1 MNDWFENF
9 SKQYLEYENHHNYNY
24 SRMLRPYKDINSV
37 EITGNVLSGHISHG
51 KHDFNHV
58 KITFKEFTDNQK
70 DKLRKIVDENPIN
83 TFKVINKTL
92 PDDLLDAGIK
102 ILPESLDEMD
112 IECSYDDKK
121 DNIIDTLSLLKEFNR
136 RLEKNKFLIFKIRGL
151 DLSRKITY
159 PLKTLDDILDLKF
172 KPTGD
177 DATLSNL
184 YDANMTLIKNV
195 EYPTKSFN
203 FIYDDLFELLNN
215 EINSLSQKGNTPKA
229 FIDYNNNTNTSIK
242 SKKGKNDYF
251 PENRNEKKVM
261 KFDIDEDYTLR
272 GIGKI
277 NTDEKLFIFLN
288 QAEHEELDER
298 TAYLIQL
305 VTLTYRLINHNAIM
319 PEIFTTKNTYQI
331 RWIPSFYDS
340 NVINYCKK
348 YYDSCPDDLVTLNG
362 QRLSKENQVIIIVSL
377 ITNGL
382 ISYAIRKNQVTSFEN
397 ISNTGFKLFTANK
410 LKFENKYENTV
421 ENIQRQLSVF
431 YMNELEY
438 SYAMFIDDNLDIEI
452 KIRKNDSYKSINEAD
467 VDQLKNLKRIY
478 DLFSQHK
485 IKNTLYEK
493 ITMSNKDFLIFRED
507 IMKLLPYVNVELHNP
522 FKIIDSKLE
531 LILDINLD
539 KSTFQLDRISD
550 NYLWKIGLNDT
561 QLELERF
568 DEITDDHNEMI
579 KVDDKI
585 YIVPGPTFRRLK
597 GNMWLLKQKENSDE
611 ILHYAILEEYYDMK
625 IKLSDNFR
633 KLIKTSRLYEVPQS
647 LNATLRPY
655 QKIGYSWLIQN
666 IKSGFGSILADDMG
680 LGKTVQVLAAILYFK
695 ERNPVE
701 TRQSLIVVPPTLLS
715 NWQQEIEKFTPEL
728 SYHIYHG
735 PNRKFPSQ
743 RCDIILTSY
752 SMIRQDIDHFLNE
765 TWFIY
770 VIDEAQNIKN
780 PSTKQTHAIKE
791 LPAFNKIAITGTPIE
806 NRLTDYWSIFDFV
819 NRGYLSSLED
829 FKTRYVKPIEK
840 LEDEKVLNNLKT
852 IAKPFVLR
860 RLKSDD
866 EIRKELPE
874 KFVNDIYCTLT
885 KKQINLYTNLMD
897 GLFETI
903 EESMDFER
911 KGHILKLIT
920 CLKQT
925 CNHPAQYLKSKDAT
939 IKESGKME
947 LLTETLENILDM
959 NEKVLIFTQYVE
971 MGKIIQELISK
982 KLKTEVL
989 FLHGSQTQ
997 KQKSQVIDAFQEE
1010 EEYKILVA
1018 TLKTGGTGLNLTAA
1032 QNVIHYDLWWNPAI
1046 ENQATDRVHRI
1057 GQKNDVMVYR
1067 FITKGT
1073 LEESINDMLK
1083 NKSDLAEKS
1092 ISTDETFIT
1101 ELSNEELR
1109 EILRLRI

>member
-9 SKQYLEYENHHNYNY
+9 SKQYLEYENHHNYDY

-92 PDDLLDAGIK
+92 PDDMLDAGIK

-791 LPAFNKIAITGTPIE
+791 LPAFNKIAITGTPVE
-806 NRLTDYWSIFDFV
+806 NSPLDVYMPLRWLGYEDRTFDKFKYYYCKFG
-819 NRGYLSSLED
+819 GYENKEITGYKHLEEITSL
-829 FKTRYVKPIEK
+829 
-840 LEDEKVLNNLKT
+840 LNT
-852 IAKPFVLR
+852 MMLR
-860 RLKSDD
+860 RIKDD
-866 EIRKELPE
+866 VLDLPE
-874 KFVNDIYCTLT
+874 KLFVD
-885 KKQINLYTNLMD
+885 
-897 GLFETI
+897 E
-903 EESMDFER
+903 
-911 KGHILKLIT
+911 
-920 CLKQT
+920 
-925 CNHPAQYLKSKDAT
+925 
-939 IKESGKME
+939 
-947 LLTETLENILDM
+947 
-959 NEKVLIFTQYVE
+959 YVE
-971 MGKIIQELISK
+971 MGNKQASVYNAERKTLIKNINDIKSSLNPLTRFIRARQATGYPGIISDVKSSAKFDRMEEITEDAVSNNK
-982 KLKTEVL
+982 KVVI
-989 FLHGSQTQ
+989 FSNWTQ
-997 KQKSQVIDAFQEE
+997 IV
-1010 EEYKILVA
+1010 
-1018 TLKTGGTGLNLTAA
+1018 
-1032 QNVIHYDLWWNPAI
+1032 NPAYERLI
-1046 ENQATDRVHRI
+1046 KRYKGFKVTRKTKNRFNLIKSFQDNDDYNFIIGTIGAMGYGFNINAADIVIFLDEPSNKEKKNQAIDRCHRI
-1057 GQKNDVMVYR
+1057 G
-1067 FITKGT
+1067 
-1073 LEESINDMLK
+1073 K
-1083 NKSDLAEKS
+1083 NKNLTVYTLICQNTVDERIHNLVEQRGEMSNILLDTASDIDKTTLVNYL
-1092 ISTDETFIT
+1092 
-1101 ELSNEELR
+1101 LS
-1109 EILRLRI
+1109 